1 MMLNVFQNLG
11 KANTEGV
18 KGFSEAL
25 LNNENAK
32 TGNKVNA
39 QNAELFKAMLVNEV
53 KGKSQNENAQNLLNS
68 LPENTDHLTSEE
80 KDLLSTLSKKGDGA
94 GLVKNGQNQSL
105 MSILKG
111 SDQTDVVDSKLT
123 GMNHVSNPS
132 EELAKN
138 GLQVGKGKVLNPE
151 TMMLENPKSDVKT
164 IGAKK
169 GNADTQF
176 LSRLPQT
183 NIAAMKAAIAKG
195 KEGQTKSNVKTSIQ
209 FSEDFV
215 SSKVSKNGSKPQI
228 KANRSA
234 VSLFQKEQSQIGEGG
249 ILKRA
254 VETDMK
260 TGKMSFDNKA
270 KETLKADF
278 NQTKSQG
285 VGQTELSPEMLA
297 DNVLNLESVSPKEMS
312 FEVNSKSQS
321 VKVLDLSN
329 VSSPEKIIQE
339 VTNYIEA
346 NKINSQTELE
356 VVVNHKDL
364 GQFKVH
370 AQKSGGDMVD
380 LKIMTASA
388 EGQKFFEAQEVNL
401 LKSLNNN
408 GVKVSDFKLSMNSSS
423 ASNSSN
429 SGSGQDNFSGSNNS
443 GAEGQNSRQYSGN
456 SSFSGNGR
464 ERREELWSQYR
475 EKFNDSM
482 SA

>member
-1 MMLNVFQNLG
+1 
-11 KANTEGV
+11 
-18 KGFSEAL
+18 
-25 LNNENAK
+25 
-32 TGNKVNA
+32 
-39 QNAELFKAMLVNEV
+39 
-53 KGKSQNENAQNLLNS
+53 
-68 LPENTDHLTSEE
+68 
-80 KDLLSTLSKKGDGA
+80 
-94 GLVKNGQNQSL
+94 
-105 MSILKG
+105 
-111 SDQTDVVDSKLT
+111 
-123 GMNHVSNPS
+123 
-132 EELAKN
+132 
-138 GLQVGKGKVLNPE
+138 
-151 TMMLENPKSDVKT
+151 
-164 IGAKK
+164 
-169 GNADTQF
+169 
-176 LSRLPQT
+176 
-183 NIAAMKAAIAKG
+183 
-195 KEGQTKSNVKTSIQ
+195 
-209 FSEDFV
+209 
-215 SSKVSKNGSKPQI
+215 
-228 KANRSA
+228 
-234 VSLFQKEQSQIGEGG
+234 
-249 ILKRA
+249 
-254 VETDMK
+254 
-260 TGKMSFDNKA
+260 
-270 KETLKADF
+270 
-278 NQTKSQG
+278 
-285 VGQTELSPEMLA
+285 MLA
-297 DNVLNLESVSPKEMS
+297 DNVLNLESVSPKEMN

-329 VSSPEKIIQE
+329 ISSPEKIIQE

-423 ASNSSN
+423 VSNSSN